1 MESGIAQGIEQLS
14 LATFTTL
21 APAAVVA
28 FILLTIYG
36 IVLVKEE
43 ETKKRLHHF
52 LIIPLAFCLI
62 GLIASTNHLG
72 KPSNALY
79 VLAGIG
85 RSPLSNEVAASV
97 AFAGIAWIYW
107 LAGFSER
114 VTTRQLRFAIPLA
127 LVAGAAQ
134 IWFTS
139 SAYSIET
146 IASWELPFTQVNQVL
161 SALLGGSFLFL
172 FTLSWSRQ
180 NCDGPILVGTL
191 AGASASTVALLIS
204 ELVQSTYLY
213 ELYSTTAPLVDVFPQ
228 YPLFIAASTLLL
240 IAAVILTLL
249 WKRQGRLLN
258 RKCATIALVLAF
270 AGVFIARFSF
280 YCTYLNVGLVV

>member
-1 MESGIAQGIEQLS
+1 MESGIAQGFEQLS
-14 LATFTTL
+14 LALFTTF

-28 FILLTIYG
+28 FILLTLYG
-36 IVLVKEE
+36 VVYVKEE
-43 ETKKRLHHF
+43 ETRNRLHHF

-72 KPSNALY
+72 KPANALY

-97 AFAGIAWIYW
+97 AFAGVAWIYW
-107 LAGFSER
+107 LAGFSDR
-114 VTTRQLRFAIPLA
+114 VSVRQLRIAIPLA
-127 LVAGAAQ
+127 IVAGIAQ

-139 SAYSIET
+139 NAYNIET
-146 IASWELPFTQVNQVL
+146 ISSWSLAFTQINQIL
-161 SALLGGSFLFL
+161 SAFLGGSFLFL
-172 FTLSWSRQ
+172 FTLAMANQ
-180 NCDGPILVGTL
+180 DCDAPILLTTL
-191 AGASASTVALLIS
+191 ICAGASTAALLVS
-204 ELVQSTYLY
+204 ELIQSSYFY
-213 ELYSTTAPLVDVFPQ
+213 ELTSSTTSLIEVFPQ
-228 YPLFIAASTLLL
+228 YPLLIAMSTLLL

-270 AGVFIARFSF
+270 GGVFIARFSF
-280 YCTYLNVGLVV
+280 YCAYLNVGLVV